1 MAWVEGVYFFG
12 RGILY
17 AYSRQT
23 FFLHY
28 IISSSTFSCINHYK
42 LQGGSQTG
50 HSSSA
55 TPAIKLRP
63 IMYDMYT
70 LHRPS
75 INNIPALAHARVAR
89 HSIECFMKMQLP
101 SSLEH
106 VFICTTFGP
115 PNCIDHKTYASGKQL
130 NKSGCARRRKSF
142 IANGS
147 KASSEC
153 QRKTTALVAKRD
165 KWVQRTSKEMIY
177 AIVRVVQHHSQTAS
191 QPSPKRKYLPIFIQ
205 KAKLC
210 TSTKKVRFRF
220 IDLFHPHS
228 HRQTRPL
235 YI

>member
-1 MAWVEGVYFFG
+1 
-12 RGILY
+12 
-17 AYSRQT
+17 
-23 FFLHY
+23 
-28 IISSSTFSCINHYK
+28 
-42 LQGGSQTG
+42 
-50 HSSSA
+50 
-55 TPAIKLRP
+55 
-63 IMYDMYT
+63 MYT

-115 PNCIDHKTYASGKQL
+115 PNGINHKTYASGKQL

-147 KASSEC
+147 KESSEC

-191 QPSPKRKYLPIFIQ
+191 QPSTKGNPSQFSSKKRNYVRVPKKSVFALLIYFTRTPI
-205 KAKLC
+205 AKHG
-210 TSTKKVRFRF
+210 R
-220 IDLFHPHS
+220 
-228 HRQTRPL
+228 
-235 YI
+235 YIYDIRSSDPTHTAP